1 MVEKF
6 LSSKTILNPKTFWV
20 KKNIWVSNKS
30 LSLTAVCVVV
40 VVEWSD
46 GWLMPV
52 QGSAFGKAEQHY
64 CQAQFQSS
72 QVQSNLTWDL
82 HYNPCKATHPPTHPT
97 HPGQVY
103 LSRLGSWNFV

>member
-6 LSSKTILNPKTFWV
+6 LSSKTILNPKNFWV

-64 CQAQFQSS
+64 CQAQFHSS
-72 QVQSNLTWDL
+72 PSPVQLELRLALILIITTLPPSN
-82 HYNPCKATHPPTHPT
+82 
-97 HPGQVY
+97 PGK
-103 LSRLGSWNFV
+103 